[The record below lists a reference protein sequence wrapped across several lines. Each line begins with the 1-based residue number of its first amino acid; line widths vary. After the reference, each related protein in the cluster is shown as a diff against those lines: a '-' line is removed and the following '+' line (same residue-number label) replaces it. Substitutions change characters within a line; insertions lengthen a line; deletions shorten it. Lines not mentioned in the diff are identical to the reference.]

1 MKSIVIKD
9 ENLGGN
15 ILNEITLKFNNE
27 YISTLELIRERIKVE
42 IERYKNDVNAYKNG
56 LVLPINLETRLSKKT
71 LPDIDLEKQLYIAL
85 DSFQKNGFFI
95 LVDDEQIESVEQKI
109 LVDETTSV
117 SFIKLTPLVGG

>member
-1 MKSIVIKD
+1 MKSIIIKD
-9 ENLGGN
+9 ENLSGN

-27 YISTLELIRERIKVE
+27 YISALELIRERIKAE
-42 IERYKNDVNAYKNG
+42 IERYKKDVSSYKNG
-56 LVLPINLETRLSKKT
+56 LVLPTNLEARLNKKS